1 MKLCICNEMFENWEI
16 EDVFECAAKLGYKAV
31 EIAPFTLADDVRDIS
46 TTERDK
52 IKKAAEDSDIEIA
65 GLHWLLVSPKGL
77 YVNHP
82 DSEIRQQT
90 LGYFHALIDLC
101 ADLGGRVMVIG
112 SPQQRSVHEGW
123 DPHQTW

>member
-52 IKKAAEDSDIEIA
+52 IKKAK
-65 GLHWLLVSPKGL
+65 LLQASTFLKV
-77 YVNHP
+77 V
-82 DSEIRQQT
+82 
-90 LGYFHALIDLC
+90 A
-101 ADLGGRVMVIG
+101 
-112 SPQQRSVHEGW
+112 
-123 DPHQTW
+123 

>member
-52 IKKAAEDSDIEIA
+52 IKKAAEA
-65 GLHWLLVSPKGL
+65 T
-77 YVNHP
+77 
-82 DSEIRQQT
+82 Q
-90 LGYFHALIDLC
+90 
-101 ADLGGRVMVIG
+101 
-112 SPQQRSVHEGW
+112 
-123 DPHQTW
+123 